1 MAVDILMPQLGQ
13 AMVTGLIIAWH
24 VADGAEVRAGAP
36 LLTIES
42 DKSAFEIEAAATG
55 VVHHRMAAGT
65 EADVGTILGTITVV
79 VVGTHPSPLPYDAPV
94 NPAASME
101 RPAPHVNVPDAPAA
115 SPRARQLAA
124 AEKIPL
130 KNIVASRADG
140 MITASDVERAVAAR
154 AGTNGQLSLP
164 STRRPVSAGH
174 KSAIRRLQTSWQQ
187 APHIVQMIEIDATAL
202 SAAQEAIRKGEL
214 DASLNDVFIQAAAD
228 TMAEFRDLNAYIE
241 NDTIV
246 ENERISVGIAVATG
260 RGLRTPLIDA
270 ANGRSLKDIASLSR
284 AAIEAARQG
293 RAIAGRASLTVS
305 NLGRYGVRC
314 GTPVLNLDE
323 SVLVFVGEIV
333 NKPVVADGAIVAK
346 PRLTLSIAYDHRIA
360 DGLRAAEF
368 SAAMRRRLECIVPST
383 DPGPRIRQPS
393 RAVQMSSSAGMR
405 CDLTD
410 GGHDWTAEEPPT
422 IDSRIGS
429 DTGIDPVA
437 LVLSGLL
444 SSVTIGIRREAENRK
459 LVIGRLIGSIETQ
472 SQGEVKSIR
481 ARIEVWSPA
490 LPDEIRAMLE
500 PAKAA
505 SFVYGMLSPHLDVA
519 IDLSVHT
526 TQ

>member
-55 VVHHRMAAGT
+55 VVDHRMAAGT
-65 EADVGTILGTITVV
+65 EADVGAILGTIT
-79 VVGTHPSPLPYDAPV
+79 VVGTHPSPLTDDAPV
-94 NPAASME
+94 NLAASIE
-101 RPAPHVNVPDAPAA
+101 RPAPNINIPDATMA

-124 AEKIPL
+124 AENIPL
-130 KNIVASRADG
+130 KNVVASRADG

-154 AGTNGQLSLP
+154 ADTSANLSRA
-164 STRRPVSAGH
+164 STRRPISAGQ

-202 SAAQEAIRKGEL
+202 SAAQEAIRNGQL
-214 DASLNDVFIQAAAD
+214 DASLNDVIIQAAAD
-228 TMAEFRDLNAYIE
+228 TMAEYRDLNAYIE

-260 RGLRTPLIDA
+260 RGLRTPLIDE
-270 ANGRSLKDIASLSR
+270 ANGRSLKDISSLSR

-293 RAIAGRASLTVS
+293 RAVAGRASLTVS

-314 GTPVLNLDE
+314 GAPVLNLDE

-333 NKPVVADGAIVAK
+333 NAPVVADGAIVAK
-346 PRLTLSIAYDHRIA
+346 PRLTLSIAYDHRIV

-368 SAAMRRRLECIVPST
+368 SAALRRRLESFVPST
-383 DPGPRIRQPS
+383 GPGPSIRQHA

-410 GGHDWTAEEPPT
+410 GRHDWTAEEPPT
-422 IDSRIGS
+422 IDAGIGIG
-429 DTGIDPVA
+429 TGTDPVA

-444 SSVTIGIRREAENRK
+444 SSVTIGIRKEAEKRK
-459 LVIGRLIGSIETQ
+459 LAIDRLIGSIETQ
-472 SQGEVKSIR
+472 SQGEIKSIR

-490 LPDEIRAMLE
+490 RAAEIRAMLE

-505 SFVYGMLSPHLDVA
+505 SFVYDMLSPDLDLA

-526 TQ
+526 TR

>member
-1 MAVDILMPQLGQ
+1 MPVDILMPQLGQ

-55 VVHHRMAAGT
+55 MVHHRMAAGT
-65 EADVGTILGTITVV
+65 EADVGAILGTIN
-79 VVGTHPSPLPYDAPV
+79 VVGTHPSALPD
-94 NPAASME
+94 
-101 RPAPHVNVPDAPAA
+101 HVAA

-124 AEKIPL
+124 AENIPL
-130 KNIVASRADG
+130 ENVVASRADG

-154 AGTNGQLSLP
+154 AGTRANLSGAN
-164 STRRPVSAGH
+164 TRRAISAGQ

-202 SAAQEAIRKGEL
+202 SAAQEAIRNGQL
-214 DASLNDVFIQAAAD
+214 DASLNDVIIQAAAD
-228 TMAEFRDLNAYIE
+228 TMAEYRDLNVYIE

-246 ENERISVGIAVATG
+246 ENERVSVGIAVATG
-260 RGLRTPLIDA
+260 RGLRTPLIDE
-270 ANGRSLKDIASLSR
+270 ANGRSLKDISSLSR

-293 RAIAGRASLTVS
+293 RAVAGRASLTVS

-314 GTPVLNLDE
+314 GAPVLNLDE

-346 PRLTLSIAYDHRIA
+346 PRLTLSIAYDHRIV

-368 SAAMRRRLECIVPST
+368 SAALRRRLESFVPT
-383 DPGPRIRQPS
+383 GPGPSVRQHP
-393 RAVQMSSSAGMR
+393 RAVQMSSNAVMR

-410 GGHDWTAEEPPT
+410 GRHDWTAEEPPT
-422 IDSRIGS
+422 IDAGIGIG
-429 DTGIDPVA
+429 TGTDPVA

-444 SSVTIGIRREAENRK
+444 SSVTIGIRKEAEKRK
-459 LVIGRLIGSIETQ
+459 LAISRLIGSIETQ
-472 SQGEVKSIR
+472 AQGEVKSIR

-490 LPDEIRAMLE
+490 QADEISAMLE

-505 SFVYGMLSPHLDVA
+505 SFVCDMLSPDLDLA

-526 TQ
+526 TR